1 MLKFPV
7 NALPRSLEVF
17 LREVCQ
23 APGQSLRMPIQLKWG
38 GGLGG
43 AVSAVQVIATWA
55 RLHDGGNPLVLPPAF
70 AEHESTQDRFAS
82 TLPGMAALYFS
93 GSVTCGASEISRYK
107 ALEAVAPRV
116 TAMQRGEFQDTLR
129 GVGAALVCFAGAKS
143 EFLKPLYAR
152 PNPGGVRDHSDF
164 RILIPRMLSS
174 LGPSIVEHLSEGQ
187 LDLLSALV
195 QQLFLNTDEH
205 GSSDASGNPY
215 NTGMRG
221 ITTRVT
227 TIESVSSLVKYAGD
241 DTTLRSYLSKLAL
254 LPSRPGQDMQDKKLP
269 GGGMRLVEL
278 SVFDTGPGLGLR
290 WLSGAKGY
298 TCYADFDED
307 EELEAIQTCF
317 EKHSTT
323 KASQFS
329 GLGLTM
335 ALMAMKRLNAFMTLR
350 TGRVGLYQDF
360 SVEKTEAFKPR
371 RRFAPRQRL
380 SEIAGTAY
388 TIWFR
393 VK

>member
-1 MLKFPV
+1 
-7 NALPRSLEVF
+7 
-17 LREVCQ
+17 
-23 APGQSLRMPIQLKWG
+23 
-38 GGLGG
+38 
-43 AVSAVQVIATWA
+43 
-55 RLHDGGNPLVLPPAF
+55 
-70 AEHESTQDRFAS
+70 
-82 TLPGMAALYFS
+82 
-93 GSVTCGASEISRYK
+93 
-107 ALEAVAPRV
+107 
-116 TAMQRGEFQDTLR
+116 
-129 GVGAALVCFAGAKS
+129 
-143 EFLKPLYAR
+143 
-152 PNPGGVRDHSDF
+152 
-164 RILIPRMLSS
+164 
-174 LGPSIVEHLSEGQ
+174 
-187 LDLLSALV
+187 
-195 QQLFLNTDEH
+195 
-205 GSSDASGNPY
+205 
-215 NTGMRG
+215 
-221 ITTRVT
+221 
-227 TIESVSSLVKYAGD
+227 
-241 DTTLRSYLSKLAL
+241 
-254 LPSRPGQDMQDKKLP
+254 
-269 GGGMRLVEL
+269 MRLVEL

>member
-7 NALPRSLEVF
+7 NALPRSLEDF
-17 LREVCQ
+17 LREVSQ

-55 RLHDGGNPLVLPPAF
+55 RLHEGGNPLVLPAAF
-70 AEHESTQDRFAS
+70 ADQESTQDRFAS

-93 GSVTCGASEISRYK
+93 GSVTCGDSAVSRYK
-107 ALEAVAPRV
+107 ALEAVSPRV

-152 PNPGGVRDHSDF
+152 SSQGGVRDHSDF

-174 LGPSIVEHLSEGQ
+174 LGAGIVEHLSEGQ

-205 GSSDASGNPY
+205 GSNDAAGNRY
-215 NTGMRG
+215 DTGMRG

-227 TIESVSSLVKYAGD
+227 MIDSVYSMVKYAGD
-241 DTTLRSYLSKLAL
+241 DTTLRAYLSKLAL
-254 LPSRPGQDMQDKKLP
+254 LPSRPGSEMLDKKLP

-290 WLSGAKGY
+290 WLSETKGY
-298 TCYADFDED
+298 TRYAEFDEE

-360 SVEKTEAFKPR
+360 SVESTESFKPR
-371 RRFAPRQRL
+371 RRFAQRQRL